1 MNKFSM
7 IAFAVAACGM
17 SVAANA
23 ATVSGQSNKGNAPND
38 FIVVDGLAQDSTG
51 FHGGKKGD
59 PAIGVSTVS
68 DAQLIGLSGLRNLV
82 AQDTNGVTVISS
94 PSAPGTHSGMGVFN
108 FTKVA
113 DKEVYFGEWSA
124 TGAANDTTHTA
135 WYSGKDASTTVPTGG
150 TASYTVAGINQYS
163 GSNKLNGTLD
173 ANFGTK
179 TLSGSLSNSSLN
191 VNINA
196 TIANNAS
203 FAGSATANG
212 VAGSSKG
219 QFYGSN
225 VDSLAGIAYFNS
237 DHTKDTAFGGTKN

>member
-7 IAFAVAACGM
+7 IAFAVAACGV
-17 SVAANA
+17 SVTANS
-23 ATVSGQSNKGNAPND
+23 ATVSSQSNPGVGGSKPY
-38 FIVVDGLAQDSTG
+38 VVVNGLAQDSTG

-68 DAQLIGLSGLRNLV
+68 NAQLIGLSGLTAL
-82 AQDTNGVTVISS
+82 APADANGINVV
-94 PSAPGTHSGMGVFN
+94 SAPGQPDTHTGMGVFN
-108 FTKVA
+108 FAKVA
-113 DKEVYFGEWSA
+113 NKDVYFGEWSH

-135 WYSGKDASTTVPTGG
+135 WYSGKDASTSVPTGG
-150 TASYTVAGINQYS
+150 TATYSVAGINQYS
-163 GSNKLNGTLD
+163 GSNKLIGTLD
-173 ANFGTK
+173 ADFGAK
-179 TLSGSLSNSSLN
+179 TLSGNLSNSSLN
-191 VNINA
+191 VGINA

-212 VAGSSKG
+212 VAGTSQG

-225 VDSLAGIAYFNS
+225 VDSLAGVATFN